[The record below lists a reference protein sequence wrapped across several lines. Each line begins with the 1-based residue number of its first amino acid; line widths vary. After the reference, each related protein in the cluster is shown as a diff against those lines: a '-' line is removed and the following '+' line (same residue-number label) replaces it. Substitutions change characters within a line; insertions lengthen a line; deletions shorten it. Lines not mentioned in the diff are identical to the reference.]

1 VPDISTG
8 LDHTRQIL
16 SARIPTPKKPYVEV
30 YAILLKPLTVEGDAK
45 AKMIGTVGAP
55 RNEPAGAE
63 IGYGLHPHYWGKGY
77 MSEAVKLFIGLY
89 WSPGSSSSPF
99 MHMRYPAIEVLGL
112 LMAMKIFSLKHTDSH
127 LRRIFERY
135 AYC

>member
-1 VPDISTG
+1 M
-8 LDHTRQIL
+8 L
-16 SARIPTPKKPYVEV
+16 SARIPTPEKPYVEV
-30 YAILLKPLTVEGDAK
+30 YAVLLKPLTVEADLK

-63 IGYGLHPHYWGKGY
+63 IGYGLHPDFWGKGY

-99 MHMRYPAIEVLGL
+99 MHMRQPAVEVLNL
-112 LMAMKIFSLKHTDSH
+112 LMAMTICSLKDTNSH